1 MNCTSCGTPI
11 LPGMMHCPTCGTPT
25 AYNMQVQPG
34 TGNAETIAAMNFEPF
49 QEPGAVPLNQ
59 QQSTP
64 IPPPPPPNFY
74 NTGTQP
80 GTQPQPVNL
89 YNMGTQQATPYAN
102 PTPTPTTA
110 TPPYGFAT
118 GAGQTRQTGPT
129 MQEAQY
135 AQPQQ
140 YTAPQQ
146 YPPQQQ
152 YVSPQQYPPQ
162 QQYMP
167 PPQQYPPPLQPVSPQ
182 PPRKQGGLSRGLTIT
197 ITVLV
202 LLILAGSGIIYYFSV
217 PYPAQLH
224 AQATATVQT
233 RLDNQATGTAQSVQN
248 ANATVTAIAQ
258 ATFTAQ
264 QNIYNQATIGS
275 PTVTDSM
282 AQNGN
287 LRWDQYDSSNG
298 GGCVYAGGTYHVKEL
313 QSGYFQT
320 CLAQASNFSNFT
332 LQVQMTILSGDYG
345 GMVFRSNP
353 TSPKFYL
360 LQFNANGAYD
370 LYAYVSNNGNDAKSL
385 LASVTTSMKGLNQPN
400 LITLIARGSQL
411 TIFVNKQYVNT
422 VSDSSYAT
430 GQIGLVAYYKAN
442 STEVSYSNLQIW
454 KL

>member
-1 MNCTSCGTPI
+1 MPR
-11 LPGMMHCPTCGTPT
+11 
-25 AYNMQVQPG
+25 
-34 TGNAETIAAMNFEPF
+34 
-49 QEPGAVPLNQ
+49 NQ

-64 IPPPPPPNFY
+64 TPPPPPPPDFY

-80 GTQPQPVNL
+80 GTQPQPANL

-102 PTPTPTTA
+102 PTPTPTT

-118 GAGQTRQTGPT
+118 GVEQTRQTGQNGQTGPT
-129 MQEAQY
+129 MQAQQAAQY
-135 AQPQQ
+135 TQPQQ

-152 YVSPQQYPPQ
+152 YTPQ
-162 QQYMP
+162 QQYA

-182 PPRKQGGLSRGLTIT
+182 LPQPPKKQGGLSRGLTIT
-197 ITVLV
+197 IIVLV
-202 LLILAGSGIIYYFSV
+202 LLILAGSGIIYYFSI

-233 RLDNQATGTAQSVQN
+233 RLHNQATGTAQSIQN
-248 ANATVTAIAQ
+248 SNATVTAIAQ

-275 PTVTDSM
+275 PAVTDSM

-320 CLAQASNFSNFT
+320 CFAQASNFSNFT
-332 LQVQMTILSGDYG
+332 LQVQMTVLSGDYG
-345 GMVFRSNP
+345 GMVFRSSP

-360 LQFNANGAYD
+360 LQFNGDGAYD

-385 LASVTTSMKGLNQPN
+385 LASVTTAMKGQNQSN

-411 TIFVNKQYVNT
+411 TIFVNKQYVDT
-422 VSDSSYAT
+422 VSDSLYST
-430 GQIGLVAYYKAN
+430 GQVGLVAYYKSN
-442 STEVSYSNLQIW
+442 PTEVSYSNLQIW